1 MPEMLLVFLSVQFV
15 VTGVCLWRLLTL
27 EWRQGQDARYFEWW
41 MRSMEE
47 RKQDKE
53 TDEVWEE

>member
-1 MPEMLLVFLSVQFV
+1 MLLVFLSVQFV

-53 TDEVWEE
+53 TDEAWEE